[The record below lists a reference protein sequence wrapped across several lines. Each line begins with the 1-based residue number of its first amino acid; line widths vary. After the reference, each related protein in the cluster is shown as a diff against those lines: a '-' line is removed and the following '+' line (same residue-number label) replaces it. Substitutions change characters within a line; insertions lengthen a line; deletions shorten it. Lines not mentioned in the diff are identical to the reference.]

1 MTEDDRSLLDRGL
14 AAFRD
19 ADMTETVVV
28 LVTAPSAEKA
38 AEIARAVVEEKL
50 AACGNVI
57 PSIRSIYAWEGK
69 VHDEPEALLILKAP
83 RKRFQDL
90 CDRIVAL
97 HPYQVPEVIG
107 LPIEGGNERYI
118 DWIIQTM
125 Y

>member
-1 MTEDDRSLLDRGL
+1 MNKDESSLLERGL
-14 AAFRD
+14 AAFRKPE
-19 ADMTETVVV
+19 MSETVVD
-28 LVTAPSAEKA
+28 LVTAPSADKA

-57 PSIRSIYAWEGK
+57 PAIRSIYAWEGK
-69 VHDEPEALLILKAP
+69 VHDEPEALLVLKAP
-83 RKRFQDL
+83 RRRFQDL

-97 HPYQVPEVIG
+97 HPYEVPEVIG